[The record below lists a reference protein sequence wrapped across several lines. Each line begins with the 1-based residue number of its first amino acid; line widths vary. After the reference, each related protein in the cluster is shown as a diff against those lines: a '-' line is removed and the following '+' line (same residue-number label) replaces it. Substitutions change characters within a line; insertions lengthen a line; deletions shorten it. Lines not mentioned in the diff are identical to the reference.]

1 MLRCWLGIITL
12 DRRHPGAFLNYSG
25 GAGVLAPRRCSA
37 TMQRED
43 ETNEQIHS
51 RCPTVTLTSEWFSA
65 TTNLNF
71 EPSKSCPL
79 YLLIAEASKHIH
91 FFPFL
96 ILSLLRDDANTCISS
111 QCSVVQLRMFPAK
124 KCLQCRV
131 WGVVVCMAECRERKS
146 KWGNAQFRNHHPPAP
161 SPLPAHKCPTSQKSP
176 LSPYPGGIWWPSP
189 WALFTI

>member
-79 YLLIAEASKHIH
+79 YLLIAEASKHIQFFSVLDSVFVTRWCKH
-91 FFPFL
+91 MYFFPVFCCT
-96 ILSLLRDDANTCISS
+96 IKDVSSKEMFAVQSLR
-111 QCSVVQLRMFPAK
+111 CSGVYGRVQGAQVQM
-124 KCLQCRV
+124 
-131 WGVVVCMAECRERKS
+131 RERS
-146 KWGNAQFRNHHPPAP
+146 
-161 SPLPAHKCPTSQKSP
+161 
-176 LSPYPGGIWWPSP
+176 I
-189 WALFTI
+189 